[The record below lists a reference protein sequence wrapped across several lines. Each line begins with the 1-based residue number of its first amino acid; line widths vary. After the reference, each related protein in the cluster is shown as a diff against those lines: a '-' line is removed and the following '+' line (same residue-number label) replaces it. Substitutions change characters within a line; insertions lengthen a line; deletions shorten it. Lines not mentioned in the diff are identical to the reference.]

1 MTEGSVKMQVY
12 LDNQQFTNKPK
23 NSEIGIITNKI
34 YKQRANLDLRE
45 LAKEIAEKG
54 KTVMLATYIANL
66 KQSELEQ
73 QSILMLDFDN
83 HDKDNQFTLEQALND
98 KFIKD
103 NACFIYRTFSDSRII
118 DKFRVVFALDNQL
131 NTADEVTRAYRYL
144 LSKYNQ
150 ADQKTKNPNR
160 LFFGSNSGFIELDF
174 NNRLKKSEVVKE
186 VLEVKEEVKTT
197 YVTNEIK
204 QYEIIDNTKVYE
216 CIKNKEFKRAK
227 EILAIK
233 YADRNVLN
241 MEFENEISVK
251 NFYTTEV
258 DISEFLDLPQ
268 SKSFC
273 CILTE
278 EENPSAGIYR
288 TTKTNI
294 QIYHNFATNFKADL
308 IILVAKLAE
317 INTFEAVELIMYLTN
332 SQLIQDT
339 STQRKLRAVKY
350 FVSKLKSED
359 LKELYPQSYHYFD
372 RNLEEIIEM
381 IELISEYQYFD
392 KEGNLKIMSYLSLD
406 TMTRILNHR
415 VRHKTIT
422 KNTVNKCIYL
432 LTLTDII
439 IKERI
444 ENVDRDIIRNIQA
457 KRKGKGIEEDKK
469 RFPNFLTLAEEIDL
483 EMVEEILT
491 ILKNKKFNV
500 AGCLNYEWIYHNYS
514 QEIADKLF
522 PQKFTEN
529 KKAIVAENIV
539 YSADSVK
546 KVEAIINHIHQY
558 LTVNNTNYI
567 KNSTLVSILKENK
580 FPKIEKN
587 LGKFRNKAVEEYV
600 NYFGVNLYLSQINKE
615 LKEELGISEAVKGY
629 IYYIK

>member
-1 MTEGSVKMQVY
+1 MQIY
-12 LDNQQFTNKPK
+12 LDNQQFNKKPE
-23 NSEIGIITNKI
+23 NQEIGIITNKI
-34 YKQRANLDLRE
+34 YKQRADLNLRD

-54 KTVMLATYIANL
+54 RTVMLATYIANL
-66 KQSELEQ
+66 KPSELEQ
-73 QSILMLDFDN
+73 QSLLMLDFDN
-83 HDKDNQFTLEQALND
+83 QDKDNQFTLEQALAD
-98 KFIKD
+98 RFIRD
-103 NACFIYRTFSDSRII
+103 NACFIYRTFSDSKAV
-118 DKFRVVFALDNQL
+118 DKFRVVFALDCAL
-131 NTADEVTRAYRYL
+131 ESTDEVTMAYRYL
-144 LSKYNQ
+144 LSKYTQ

-160 LFFGSNSGFIELDF
+160 LFFGSNSGFIEINF

-186 VLEVKEEVKTT
+186 VLEVLEVKEKVKTA
-197 YVTNEIK
+197 YVANEIK

-216 CIKNKEFKRAK
+216 CIKNKEFKKAK

-233 YADRNVLN
+233 YANRNVLN

-258 DISEFLDLPQ
+258 DIVEFLDLPQ
-268 SKSFC
+268 SKNFC

-278 EENPSAGIYR
+278 EENASAGIYR
-288 TTKTNI
+288 TAKTNI

-308 IILVAKLAE
+308 IILIAKLAE
-317 INTFEAVELIMYLTN
+317 INTFEAIELIMYLTS

-339 STQRKLRAVKY
+339 ATQRKLRAVKY

-359 LKELYPQSYHYFD
+359 LKELYPQSYRYFD

-415 VRHKTIT
+415 IRHKTIT

-439 IKERI
+439 IKEQV
-444 ENVDRDIIRNIQA
+444 ENVDKDIIRAIQS
-457 KRKGKGIEEDKK
+457 KRREKGIDDKK
-469 RFPNFLTLAEEIDL
+469 RLPNFLTFAEVVDL
-483 EMVEEILT
+483 ETVEEILT
-491 ILKNKKFNV
+491 ILRNKKFNV
-500 AGCLNYEWIYHNYS
+500 AGCLNYEWIYYNYS

-529 KKAIVAENIV
+529 KKSIITENMI
-539 YSADSVK
+539 YSNDSIK

-558 LTVNNTNYI
+558 LTINNTNYI
-567 KNSTLVSILKENK
+567 KNATLVAILKENK

-587 LGKFRNKAVEEYV
+587 LGKFRNKAVAEYE
-600 NYFGVNLYLSQINKE
+600 NYFGTKLYLDKINKD
-615 LKEELGISEAVKGY
+615 LKEELGISEVVKGY

>member
-1 MTEGSVKMQVY
+1 MQVY

-23 NSEIGIITNKI
+23 NLEIGIITNKI
-34 YKQRANLDLRE
+34 YEQRADLDLRI
-45 LAKEIAEKG
+45 LAREIAEKG
-54 KTVMLATYIANL
+54 RTVMLATYIANL
-66 KQSELEQ
+66 KQAELEQ
-73 QSILMLDFDN
+73 QSLLMLDFDN
-83 HDKDNQFTLEQALND
+83 TDLNNQFTLEQALND

-103 NACFIYRTFSDSRII
+103 NACFIYRTFSDSKAV
-118 DKFRVVFALDNQL
+118 DKFRVVFALDNAL
-131 NTADEVTRAYRYL
+131 DTAEEVATAYRYL
-144 LSKYNQ
+144 LSKYTQ
-150 ADQKTKNPNR
+150 ADQKTRNPNR
-160 LFFGSNSGFIELDF
+160 LFFGSNSGFIEIDL

-186 VLEVKEEVKTT
+186 VLEVDSKAKKT
-197 YVTNEIK
+197 YVANEIK
-204 QYEIIDNTKVYE
+204 QYEIINNNKVYE
-216 CIKNKEFKRAK
+216 CIKNKEFRKAK
-227 EILAIK
+227 EILAVK
-233 YADRNVLN
+233 YSDRNVLN

-258 DISEFLDLPQ
+258 DIVEFLDLPQ
-268 SKSFC
+268 SKNFC

-278 EENPSAGIYR
+278 EENASAGIYR
-288 TTKTNI
+288 TAKTNI

-317 INTFEAVELIMYLTN
+317 INTFEAIELIMYLTN

-339 STQRKLRAVKY
+339 ATQRKLRAVKY

-359 LKELYPQSYHYFD
+359 LKELYPQAYRYFD

-415 VRHKTIT
+415 IRHKTIT

-439 IKERI
+439 IKEQI
-444 ENVDRDIIRNIQA
+444 ENVDKDIIRDIQA
-457 KRKGKGIEEDKK
+457 KRREKGIDTDKK
-469 RFPNFLTLAEEIDL
+469 RLPNFLTFTENIEL
-483 EMVEEILT
+483 ETVEEILT

-500 AGCLNYEWIYHNYS
+500 AGCLNYEWIYYNYS

-529 KKAIVAENIV
+529 KKSIITENMI
-539 YSADSVK
+539 YSSDSVK

-558 LTVNNTNYI
+558 LTANNTNYI
-567 KNSTLVSILKENK
+567 KNATLVAILKENK

-600 NYFGVNLYLSQINKE
+600 NYFGTKLYLDKINKE
-615 LKEELGISEAVKGY
+615 LKEELNISEAVKGY
-629 IYYIK
+629 IYYVK

>member
-1 MTEGSVKMQVY
+1 MQIY
-12 LDNQQFTNKPK
+12 LDNQQFNKKPE
-23 NSEIGIITNKI
+23 NQEIGIITNKI
-34 YKQRANLDLRE
+34 YKQRADLNLRD

-54 KTVMLATYIANL
+54 RTVMLATYIANL
-66 KQSELEQ
+66 KPSELEQ
-73 QSILMLDFDN
+73 QSLLMLDFDN
-83 HDKDNQFTLEQALND
+83 QDKDNQFTLEQALAD
-98 KFIKD
+98 RFIRD
-103 NACFIYRTFSDSRII
+103 NACFIYRTFSDSRAI
-118 DKFRVVFALDNQL
+118 DKFRVVFALDIALDKAEQ
-131 NTADEVTRAYRYL
+131 VTTAYRYL
-144 LSKYNQ
+144 LSKYTQ

-160 LFFGSNSGFIELDF
+160 LFFGSNSGFIEINF
-174 NNRLKKSEVVKE
+174 ENRLKKSEVVRE
-186 VLEVKEEVKTT
+186 VITEDNTDKAKYKINTI
-197 YVTNEIK
+197 N

-216 CIKNKEFKRAK
+216 CIKNKEFKKAK
-227 EILAIK
+227 EILAVK
-233 YADRNVLN
+233 YSDRNVLN
-241 MEFENEISVK
+241 IEFENEISVK

-258 DISEFLDLPQ
+258 DIVEFLDLPQ
-268 SKSFC
+268 SKNFC

-278 EENPSAGIYR
+278 EENASAGIYR
-288 TTKTNI
+288 TAKTNI

-308 IILVAKLAE
+308 IILIAKLAE
-317 INTFEAVELIMYLTN
+317 INTFEAIELIMYLTS

-359 LKELYPQSYHYFD
+359 LKELYPQAYYYFD

-415 VRHKTIT
+415 IRHKTIT

-439 IKERI
+439 IKEQI
-444 ENVDRDIIRNIQA
+444 ENVDRDIIRDIQA
-457 KRKGKGIEEDKK
+457 KRREKGIDDKK
-469 RFPNFLTLAEEIDL
+469 RLPNFLTFAEVVDL
-483 EMVEEILT
+483 ETVEGILT
-491 ILKNKKFNV
+491 ILRNKKFNV
-500 AGCLNYEWIYHNYS
+500 AGCLNYEWIYYNYS

-529 KKAIVAENIV
+529 KKSIITENMI
-539 YSADSVK
+539 YSNDSVK

-558 LTVNNTNYI
+558 LTINNTNYI
-567 KNSTLVSILKENK
+567 KNATLVAILKENK

-587 LGKFRNKAVEEYV
+587 LGKFRNKAVAEYE
-600 NYFGVNLYLSQINKE
+600 NYFGTKLY
-615 LKEELGISEAVKGY
+615 
-629 IYYIK
+629 

>member
-1 MTEGSVKMQVY
+1 MTEGSVNMQIY
-12 LDNQQFTNKPK
+12 LDNQQFNKKPE
-23 NSEIGIITNKI
+23 NQEIGIITNKI
-34 YKQRANLDLRE
+34 YKQRADLNLRD

-54 KTVMLATYIANL
+54 RTVMLATYIANL
-66 KQSELEQ
+66 KPSELEQ
-73 QSILMLDFDN
+73 QSLLMLDFDN
-83 HDKDNQFTLEQALND
+83 QDKDNQFTLEQALAD
-98 KFIKD
+98 RFIRD
-103 NACFIYRTFSDSRII
+103 NACFIYRTFSDSRAI
-118 DKFRVVFALDNQL
+118 DKFRVVFALDIALDKAEQ
-131 NTADEVTRAYRYL
+131 VTTAYRYL
-144 LSKYNQ
+144 LSKYTQ

-160 LFFGSNSGFIELDF
+160 LFFGSNSGFIEINF
-174 NNRLKKSEVVKE
+174 ENRLKKSEVVRE
-186 VLEVKEEVKTT
+186 VITEDNTDKAKYKINTI
-197 YVTNEIK
+197 N

-216 CIKNKEFKRAK
+216 CIKNKEFKKAK
-227 EILAIK
+227 EILAVK
-233 YADRNVLN
+233 YSDRNVLN

-258 DISEFLDLPQ
+258 DIVEFLDLPQ
-268 SKSFC
+268 SKNFC

-278 EENPSAGIYR
+278 EENASAGIYR
-288 TTKTNI
+288 TAKTNI

-308 IILVAKLAE
+308 IILIAKLAE
-317 INTFEAVELIMYLTN
+317 INTFEAIELIMYLTS

-359 LKELYPQSYHYFD
+359 LKELYPQAYYYFD

-415 VRHKTIT
+415 IRHKTIT

-439 IKERI
+439 IKEQI
-444 ENVDRDIIRNIQA
+444 ENVDRDIIRDIQA
-457 KRKGKGIEEDKK
+457 KRREKGIDDKK
-469 RFPNFLTLAEEIDL
+469 RLPNFLTFAEVVDL
-483 EMVEEILT
+483 ETVEGILT
-491 ILKNKKFNV
+491 ILRNKKFNV
-500 AGCLNYEWIYHNYS
+500 AGCLNYEWIYYNYS

-529 KKAIVAENIV
+529 KKSIITENMI
-539 YSADSVK
+539 YSNDSVK

-558 LTVNNTNYI
+558 LTINNTNYI
-567 KNSTLVSILKENK
+567 KNATLVAILKENK

-587 LGKFRNKAVEEYV
+587 LGKFRNKAVAEYE
-600 NYFGVNLYLSQINKE
+600 NYFGTKLYLDKINKD
-615 LKEELGISEAVKGY
+615 LKEELGISEIVKGY

>member
-1 MTEGSVKMQVY
+1 MQIY
-12 LDNQQFTNKPK
+12 LDNQQFNKKPE
-23 NSEIGIITNKI
+23 NQEIGIITNKI
-34 YKQRANLDLRE
+34 YKQRADLNLRD

-54 KTVMLATYIANL
+54 RTVMLATYIANL
-66 KQSELEQ
+66 KPSELEQ
-73 QSILMLDFDN
+73 QSLLMLDFDN
-83 HDKDNQFTLEQALND
+83 QDKDNQFTLEQALAD
-98 KFIKD
+98 RFIRD
-103 NACFIYRTFSDSRII
+103 NACFIYRTFSDSRAI
-118 DKFRVVFALDNQL
+118 DKFRVVFALDIALDKAEQ
-131 NTADEVTRAYRYL
+131 VTTAYRYL
-144 LSKYNQ
+144 LSKYTQ

-160 LFFGSNSGFIELDF
+160 LFFGSNSGFIEINF
-174 NNRLKKSEVVKE
+174 ENRLKKSEVVRE
-186 VLEVKEEVKTT
+186 VITEDNTDKAKYKINTI
-197 YVTNEIK
+197 N

-216 CIKNKEFKRAK
+216 CIKNKEFKKAK
-227 EILAIK
+227 EILAVK
-233 YADRNVLN
+233 YSDRNVLN

-258 DISEFLDLPQ
+258 DIVEFLDLPQ
-268 SKSFC
+268 SKNFC

-278 EENPSAGIYR
+278 EENASAGIYR
-288 TTKTNI
+288 TAKTNI

-308 IILVAKLAE
+308 IILIAKLAE
-317 INTFEAVELIMYLTN
+317 INTFEAIELIMYLTS

-359 LKELYPQSYHYFD
+359 LKELYPQAYYYFD

-415 VRHKTIT
+415 IRHKTIT

-439 IKERI
+439 IKEQI
-444 ENVDRDIIRNIQA
+444 ENVDRDIIRDIQA
-457 KRKGKGIEEDKK
+457 KRREKGIDDKK
-469 RFPNFLTLAEEIDL
+469 RLPNFLTFAEVVDL
-483 EMVEEILT
+483 ETVEGILT
-491 ILKNKKFNV
+491 ILRNKKFNV
-500 AGCLNYEWIYHNYS
+500 AGCLNYEWIYYNYS

-529 KKAIVAENIV
+529 KKSIITENMI
-539 YSADSVK
+539 YSNDSVK

-558 LTVNNTNYI
+558 LTINNTNYI
-567 KNSTLVSILKENK
+567 KNATLVAILKENK

-587 LGKFRNKAVEEYV
+587 LGKFRNKAVAEYE
-600 NYFGVNLYLSQINKE
+600 NYFGTKLYLDKINKD
-615 LKEELGISEAVKGY
+615 LKEELGISEIVKGY

>member
-1 MTEGSVKMQVY
+1 MQVY
-12 LDNQQFTNKPK
+12 LDNQQFNQKPK
-23 NSEIGIITNKI
+23 NKEIGIITNKI
-34 YKQRANLDLRE
+34 YKQKADLNLRD

-73 QSILMLDFDN
+73 QSLLMLDFDN
-83 HDKDNQFTLEQALND
+83 NDLSNQFTLEQALND

-103 NACFIYRTFSDSRII
+103 NACFIYRTFSDSKAV
-118 DKFRVVFALDNQL
+118 DKFRVVFALDKAL
-131 NTADEVTRAYRYL
+131 ESTEEVSTAYRAL
-144 LSKYNQ
+144 LAKYPQ

-160 LFFGSNSGFIELDF
+160 LFFGSNSGFTELGF
-174 NNRLKKSEVVKE
+174 ENRLKKAEVVKE
-186 VLEVKEEVKTT
+186 VLEVKEKVKTT
-197 YVTNEIK
+197 YVTNVSK
-204 QYEIIDNTKVYE
+204 QYDIIDNTKVYE
-216 CIKNKEFKRAK
+216 CIKNKEFKKAK

-233 YADRNVLN
+233 YANRNVLN

-251 NFYTTEV
+251 NYYTTEV
-258 DISEFLDLPQ
+258 DIVEFLDLPQ
-268 SKSFC
+268 SKNFC

-288 TTKTNI
+288 TAKSNI
-294 QIYHNFATNFKADL
+294 QIYHNFANSFKADL
-308 IILVAKLAE
+308 IILIAKLAK

-359 LKELYPQSYHYFD
+359 LKELYPQAYRYFD

-392 KEGNLKIMSYLSLD
+392 RDGNLKIMSYLSLD

-415 VRHKTIT
+415 IRHKTIT

-444 ENVDRDIIRNIQA
+444 ENVDRDIIRSIQD
-457 KRKGKGIEEDKK
+457 KRKEKGIEEDKK

-483 EMVEEILT
+483 EIVEEILT
-491 ILKNKKFNV
+491 ILKNKKFNI

-522 PQKFTEN
+522 PQKFSEN
-529 KKAIVAENIV
+529 KKAIVAENMV
-539 YSADSVK
+539 YNADSIK
-546 KVEAIINHIHQY
+546 KVEAIINHIHHY
-558 LTVNNTNYI
+558 LTTNNTNYI
-567 KNSTLVSILKENK
+567 KNATLVAILKENK

-587 LGKFRNKAVEEYV
+587 LGKFRNKAVEEYE
-600 NYFGVNLYLSQINKE
+600 NYFRKKLHLDKINKE
-615 LKEELGISEAVKGY
+615 LKEELGISEVVKGY
-629 IYYIK
+629 IYYVK

>member
-1 MTEGSVKMQVY
+1 MQVY

-34 YKQRANLDLRE
+34 YKQRADLDLRE

-54 KTVMLATYIANL
+54 RTIMLATYIANL

-73 QSILMLDFDN
+73 QSLLMLDFDN
-83 HDKDNQFTLEQALND
+83 TDLSNQFTLEQALND

-103 NACFIYRTFSDSRII
+103 NACFIYRTFSDSKAV

-131 NTADEVTRAYRYL
+131 NSTDEVATAYRAL
-144 LSKYNQ
+144 LSKYKQ

-160 LFFGSNSGFIELDF
+160 LFFGSNSGFIEIDF

-186 VLEVKEEVKTT
+186 VLESKKIDKVSYTINKVKP
-197 YVTNEIK
+197 
-204 QYEIIDNTKVYE
+204 YEIIDNTKVYE
-216 CIKNKEFKRAK
+216 CIKNKEFKKAK

-233 YADRNVLN
+233 YSNRNVLN

-288 TTKTNI
+288 TAKTNI

-317 INTFEAVELIMYLTN
+317 INTFEAIELIMYLTN

-339 STQRKLRAVKY
+339 ATQRKLRAVKY

-359 LKELYPQSYHYFD
+359 LKELYPNAYRYFD

-415 VRHKTIT
+415 IRHKTIT

-444 ENVDRDIIRNIQA
+444 ENVDRDIIRDIQA
-457 KRKGKGIEEDKK
+457 KRKEKGIDTDKK
-469 RFPNFLTLAEEIDL
+469 RLPNFLTLSEEIDL
-483 EMVEEILT
+483 EIVEEILT
-491 ILKNKKFNV
+491 ILKKKKFNV

-522 PQKFTEN
+522 PQKFVEN
-529 KKAIVAENIV
+529 KKAVVAENIV

-558 LTVNNTNYI
+558 LTTNNTNYI
-567 KNSTLVSILKENK
+567 KNSTLIEILKENK

-587 LGKFRNKAVEEYV
+587 LGKFRNKAVEEYE
-600 NYFGVNLYLSQINKE
+600 NYFGKKLYLDKINKE
-615 LKEELGISEAVKGY
+615 LKEELGISEVVKGY

>member
-1 MTEGSVKMQVY
+1 MQVY
-12 LDNQQFTNKPK
+12 LDNQQFKNKPK

-34 YKQRANLDLRE
+34 YKQKADLDLRD
-45 LAKEIAEKG
+45 LAEEIAEKG
-54 KTVMLATYIANL
+54 RTVMLATYIANL

-73 QSILMLDFDN
+73 QSLLMLDFDN
-83 HDKDNQFTLEQALND
+83 TDLNNQFTLEQALND

-103 NACFIYRTFSDSRII
+103 NACFMYRTFSDSKLV
-118 DKFRVVFALDNQL
+118 DKFRVVFALDSAL
-131 NTADEVTRAYRYL
+131 ETAEEVATAYRAL
-144 LSKYNQ
+144 LSKYKQ
-150 ADQKTKNPNR
+150 ADKKTKNPNR
-160 LFFGSNSGFIELDF
+160 LFFGSNSGFIEIDF
-174 NNRLKKSEVVKE
+174 NNRLKKTEVVKE
-186 VLEVKEEVKTT
+186 VLESKKIDKVSYTINK
-197 YVTNEIK
+197 IK
-204 QYEIIDNTKVYE
+204 PYEIIDNTKVYE
-216 CIKNKEFKRAK
+216 CIKNKEFRKAK

-233 YADRNVLN
+233 YRNKNVLN

-288 TTKTNI
+288 TAKTNI

-317 INTFEAVELIMYLTN
+317 INTFEAIELIMYLTN

-339 STQRKLRAVKY
+339 ATQRKLRAVKY

-359 LKELYPQSYHYFD
+359 LKELYPNAYRYFD

-415 VRHKTIT
+415 IRHKTIT

-444 ENVDRDIIRNIQA
+444 ENVDRDIIRDIQA
-457 KRKGKGIEEDKK
+457 KRKEKGIDTDKK
-469 RFPNFLTLAEEIDL
+469 RLPNFLTLSEEIDL
-483 EMVEEILT
+483 EIVEEILT
-491 ILKNKKFNV
+491 ILKKKKFNV

-522 PQKFTEN
+522 PQKFVEN
-529 KKAIVAENIV
+529 KKAVVAENIV

-546 KVEAIINHIHQY
+546 KVEAIINHIHHY
-558 LTVNNTNYI
+558 LTTNNTNYI
-567 KNSTLVSILKENK
+567 KNATLVAILKENK

-587 LGKFRNKAVEEYV
+587 LGKFRNKAVEEFE
-600 NYFGVNLYLSQINKE
+600 NYFGTKLYLAKINKE
-615 LKEELGISEAVKGY
+615 LKEELGISEVIKGY

>member
-1 MTEGSVKMQVY
+1 MQIY
-12 LDNQQFTNKPK
+12 LDNQQFNKKPE
-23 NSEIGIITNKI
+23 NQEIGIITNKI
-34 YKQRANLDLRE
+34 YKQRADLNLRD

-54 KTVMLATYIANL
+54 RTVMLATYIANL
-66 KQSELEQ
+66 KPSELEQ
-73 QSILMLDFDN
+73 QSLLMLDFDN
-83 HDKDNQFTLEQALND
+83 QDKDNQFTLEQALAD
-98 KFIKD
+98 RFIRD
-103 NACFIYRTFSDSRII
+103 NACFIYRTFSDSRAI
-118 DKFRVVFALDNQL
+118 DKFRVVFALDIALDKAEQ
-131 NTADEVTRAYRYL
+131 VTTAYRYL
-144 LSKYNQ
+144 LSKYTQ

-160 LFFGSNSGFIELDF
+160 LFFGSNSGFIEINF
-174 NNRLKKSEVVKE
+174 ENRLKKSEVVRE
-186 VLEVKEEVKTT
+186 VITEDNTDKAKYKINTI
-197 YVTNEIK
+197 N

-216 CIKNKEFKRAK
+216 CIKNKEFKKAK
-227 EILAIK
+227 EILAVK
-233 YADRNVLN
+233 YSDRNVLN

-258 DISEFLDLPQ
+258 DIVEFLDLPQ
-268 SKSFC
+268 SKNFC

-278 EENPSAGIYR
+278 EENASAGIYR
-288 TTKTNI
+288 TAKTNI

-308 IILVAKLAE
+308 IILIAKLAE
-317 INTFEAVELIMYLTN
+317 INTFEAIELIMYLTS

-359 LKELYPQSYHYFD
+359 LKELYPQAYYYFD

-392 KEGNLKIMSYLSLD
+392 KEGNLKIMSHLSLD

-415 VRHKTIT
+415 IRHKTIT

-439 IKERI
+439 IKEQI
-444 ENVDRDIIRNIQA
+444 ENVDRDIIRDIQA
-457 KRKGKGIEEDKK
+457 KRREKGIDDKK
-469 RFPNFLTLAEEIDL
+469 RLPNFLTFAEVVDL
-483 EMVEEILT
+483 ETVEGILT
-491 ILKNKKFNV
+491 ILRNKKFNV
-500 AGCLNYEWIYHNYS
+500 AGCLNYEWIYYNYS

-529 KKAIVAENIV
+529 KKSIITENMI
-539 YSADSVK
+539 YSNDSVK

-558 LTVNNTNYI
+558 LTINNTNYI
-567 KNSTLVSILKENK
+567 KNATLVAILKENK

-587 LGKFRNKAVEEYV
+587 LGKFRNKAVAEYE
-600 NYFGVNLYLSQINKE
+600 NYFGTKLYLDKINKD
-615 LKEELGISEAVKGY
+615 LKEELGISEIVKGY